1 MNLFHLDDDTLHKNR
16 EDMFACADMASNARG
31 ESLKR
36 FALLALAYF
45 ISCAQRLAALSQ
57 STVIS
62 SSSA

>member
-36 FALLALAYF
+36 FALALAYF